1 VFYILEENTPVYC
14 NNGHEWAE
22 WFEKAGDRRIVARDE
37 IGGLLVSTVFLG
49 VDPTASIDSP
59 TPLLFETVIIRQ
71 GEVVANRGLYPTWTM
86 AEVGHRRAVLRVRN
100 SSRATGS

>member
-1 VFYILEENTPVYC
+1 MFYTLEDTTLVYC
-14 NNGHEWAE
+14 KNGHEWAE

-37 IGGLLVSTVFLG
+37 IGGVLVSTVFLG

-59 TPLLFETVIIRQ
+59 TPLLFETVIKRH
-71 GEVVANRGLYPTWTM
+71 GKVVANRGLYPTWTM